1 MALGGVR
8 PHRTRG
14 VFTPHGICGL
24 AGITRVGEGLGS
36 ETRCC
41 PFHWLAP
48 ILANPDELVAI
59 YACMAGADR
68 IGVGWSPSPQTY
80 HHGCLHGLRLFVH
93 LIHDGFCGCAAFGVA
108 FIIALIVVGLACSS
122 WMAPISHLIAISPV
136 MRSV

>member
-59 YACMAGADR
+59 YAPLVSSSLGFATHFHFLPDSHALR
-68 IGVGWSPSPQTY
+68 IRWPFTHPLNLLY
-80 HHGCLHGLRLFVH
+80 F
-93 LIHDGFCGCAAFGVA
+93 
-108 FIIALIVVGLACSS
+108 
-122 WMAPISHLIAISPV
+122 
-136 MRSV
+136 